1 MKTWV
6 KVLLGGCLLLMAVAF
21 VAVFLGVRW
30 FQSNKDDL
38 MAKAQAMRAEGQA
51 FGRSATASACVAK
64 AIENYRGDTSLMR
77 EVRTRVWLTGCL
89 ETATPE
95 SELCTGVPPTS
106 EIMRT
111 VRWRMSE
118 CSRLG
123 LDGDRG
129 CTRVLEEVQRYCR
142 KRAHNVRPSG

>member
-6 KVLLGGCLLLMAVAF
+6 KVLLGGCLLLLVLGF
-21 VAVFLGVRW
+21 VAVFVAVRW

-38 MAKAQAMRAEGQA
+38 QAKAAAVRAEGQA

-64 AIENYRGDTSLMR
+64 AIENYRGDASLWR
-77 EVRTRVWLTGCL
+77 EVRARVWLPGCL

-95 SELCTGVPPTS
+95 SELCAGVPPRS

-111 VRWRMSE
+111 VTWRMTE
-118 CSRLG
+118 CSRRG

-129 CTRVLEEVQRYCR
+129 CTRILDELQKHCE
-142 KRAHNVRPSG
+142 KRASRAR